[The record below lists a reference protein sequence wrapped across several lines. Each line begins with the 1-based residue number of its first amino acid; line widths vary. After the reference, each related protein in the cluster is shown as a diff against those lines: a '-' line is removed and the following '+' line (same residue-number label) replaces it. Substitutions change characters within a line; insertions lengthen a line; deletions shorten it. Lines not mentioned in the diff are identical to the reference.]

1 MISFDDCPDI
11 RLAEESDIR
20 GLMGLMRLA
29 CDEIGRYPFD
39 DEKVFNMLLRYYEKK
54 GAIIAVIGEIGSPVA
69 YVLLIMDEIWYS
81 YNAWQLLELSLFVH
95 PDHRKSTYAKQLMK
109 FSKQSSEALKIDLSI
124 GVYTNNRT
132 QAKIKLYQRQFTQI
146 GAFFL
151 YKPQESNV

>member
-11 RLAEESDIR
+11 RLAEEKDIP
-20 GLMGLMRLA
+20 GLMDLMRLA

-39 DEKVFNMLLRYYEKK
+39 DEKVFNMILRYYEKR
-54 GAIIAVIGEIGSPVA
+54 GAIIAVIGEVGAPIA
-69 YVLLIMDEIWYS
+69 YVLLVMDEIWYS
-81 YNAWQLLELSLFVH
+81 YNNWQLLELSLFVH